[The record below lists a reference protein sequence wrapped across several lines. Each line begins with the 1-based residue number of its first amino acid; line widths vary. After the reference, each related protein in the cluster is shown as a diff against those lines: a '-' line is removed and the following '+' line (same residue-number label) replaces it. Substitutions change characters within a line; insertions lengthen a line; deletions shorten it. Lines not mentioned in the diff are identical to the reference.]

1 MAVWLQE
8 NRCFLDLRVLAQSL
22 TPVVVVVVVAVAR
35 CVVCGCC
42 GGQSYGCCGGGGR
55 EAGAEN
61 SKKQ

>member
-1 MAVWLQE
+1 M
-8 NRCFLDLRVLAQSL
+8 
-22 TPVVVVVVVAVAR
+22 VAVAR